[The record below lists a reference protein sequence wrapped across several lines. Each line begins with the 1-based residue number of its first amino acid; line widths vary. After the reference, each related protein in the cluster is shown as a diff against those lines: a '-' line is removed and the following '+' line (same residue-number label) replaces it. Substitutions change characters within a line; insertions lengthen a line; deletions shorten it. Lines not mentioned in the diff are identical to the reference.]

1 MNDTLLEWIR
11 MALRWAHVI
20 IAIGWIGHQ
29 MMLYALEKHFRPPRD
44 GGGELGFDKELWMA
58 HGGRFM
64 RLQSTRNLPLDQVG
78 GLVWFRWG
86 AAFTWLTGVALF
98 ILLVLSWGG
107 SVYAPGFVAP
117 AGISPLLFCLGALAL
132 PWLVYEGTWS
142 SPLRNYPV
150 LASALCVVGLVAYCT
165 LMDDVLNGRILFLV
179 IGGLFGSI
187 MSSNVWLHIVPN
199 MGRMVRML
207 ESGQQPDMSL
217 TTLSKNRAL
226 HIRLS
231 HFPVLLAMISSHFPL
246 LTGHEHAGLLL
257 GILVIMAACLRQL
270 AYETG
275 EAAPVFKAGFPVSL
289 AAVVAVLAL
298 SMEQP
303 APAEASTATISDK
316 EAFAL
321 IRTHCGSCHS
331 SMPTDPAWPA
341 APGGVAMDTFPEV
354 LAHRQR
360 IYTQA
365 VASKIMPLGNV
376 TGMTQ
381 EERDALGLWIRAW
394 DNRAP

>member
-1 MNDTLLEWIR
+1 MNDTLLEWVR
-11 MALRWAHVI
+11 MVLRWAHVI

-64 RLQSTRNLPLDQVG
+64 RLQSSRNLPLDQVG

-107 SVYAPGFVAP
+107 SVYAPGFEAP
-117 AGISPLLFCLGALAL
+117 AGVPPLLFCLGALAL
-132 PWLVYEGTWS
+132 PWMVYEGTWS
-142 SPLRNYPV
+142 SPLQKQPV
-150 LASALCVVGLVAYCT
+150 VASLLCVVGLLVYCT

-207 ESGQQPDMSL
+207 ESGKQPDMSL

-246 LTGHEHAGLLL
+246 LTGHEQAGLLL
-257 GILVIMAACLRQL
+257 GVLVLMAASLRQL
-270 AYETG
+270 VYETH
-275 EAAPVFKAGFPVSL
+275 EAAPVFKAGFPATL
-289 AAVVAVLAL
+289 AVVVAILAV
-298 SMEQP
+298 SGQQP
-303 APAEASTATISDK
+303 AAAETSAATISDK

-321 IRTHCGSCHS
+321 IRTHCGACHS
-331 SMPTDPAWPA
+331 SMPTDPVWNAP
-341 APGGVAMDTFPEV
+341 PGGVMMDSFDQV
-354 LAHRQR
+354 LTHRER

-365 VASKIMPLGNV
+365 VASKIMPLGNT
-376 TGMTQ
+376 TGIT
-381 EERDALGLWIRAW
+381 EDERAALGAWIRSR
-394 DNRAP
+394 DGQAP